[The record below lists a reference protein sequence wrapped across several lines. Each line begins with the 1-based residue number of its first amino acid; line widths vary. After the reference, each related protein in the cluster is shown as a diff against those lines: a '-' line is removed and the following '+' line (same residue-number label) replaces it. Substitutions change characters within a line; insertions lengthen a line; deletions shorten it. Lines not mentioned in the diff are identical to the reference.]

1 VVSDQLTAKEHVMY
15 LSAYHFDGDPTELTA
30 AYKRMMSRFPVDDL
44 LFHAFIVGESGV
56 VVLDACPDKAAH
68 ERFAASPEF
77 RAAQAEAGLPEPRIE
92 VLGDV
97 PCAYVQPSAVTLVG
111 SPVTA

>member
-1 VVSDQLTAKEHVMY
+1 MMSDHFTAKEHAMY

-30 AYKRMMSRFPVDDL
+30 AYQRMMSRFPVDDL

-56 VVLDACPDKAAH
+56 AVFDACPDKAAH
-68 ERFAASPEF
+68 EQFTASPAF
-77 RAAQAEAGLPEPRIE
+77 RMAMAEAGLPEPRIE

-97 PCAYVQPSAVTLVG
+97 LCAYARPSAVTLVG

>member
-1 VVSDQLTAKEHVMY
+1 MY

-30 AYKRMMSRFPVDDL
+30 AYERMMSRFPADDL
-44 LFHAFIVGESGV
+44 LFHAFVVGERGV
-56 VVLDACPDKAAH
+56 VILDACPDQAAH

-77 RAAQAEAGLPEPRIE
+77 RGALAEAGLPEPQIE

-97 PCAYVQPSAVTLVG
+97 PRAYARPSAVTLVG